1 MDIVVLVALK
11 ICFIL
16 FLIGGYYIARFIKQ
30 RRMAPVTVTQ
40 EIPGQGYSPPVAV
53 HVPDAQQYNH
63 WGFAQLSA
71 NPTIPAPVGA
81 NGKKEPVKN

>member
-1 MDIVVLVALK
+1 MEALDTKCVWVHSVLCVL
-11 ICFIL
+11 L
-16 FLIGGYYIARFIKQ
+16 FA
-30 RRMAPVTVTQ
+30 APVIVTQ

-81 NGKKEPVKN
+81 NDKKEPVKN